1 MPKAC
6 RYAMALSFLVICHNP
21 NTKLVI
27 QRYLFFSTPPITPTI
42 FPHNKHTK
50 LPFTPKSPTTPHH
63 HTHKSVTEAS
73 KRRDMPSACFKCNRQ
88 NAKALPRTVKALYQY
103 HFCNFTPHYPTSKKI
118 GGNQILMD
126 GIGVTSPHPQR
137 TKNSICEN
145 LC

>member
-1 MPKAC
+1 HPK
-6 RYAMALSFLVICHNP
+6 
-21 NTKLVI
+21 
-27 QRYLFFSTPPITPTI
+27 IT
-42 FPHNKHTK
+42 
-50 LPFTPKSPTTPHH
+50 TTPHH

-73 KRRDMPSACFKCNRQ
+73 KRRDMPSACFKRNRQ

-126 GIGVTSPHPQR
+126 EIGVTSPHPQR